1 MSDRQSVQL
10 SPELEA
16 WISQTAMATMPE
28 GESDPEV
35 WLIGVRWGC
44 MWIEE
49 CKKWIE
55 SHGQPASK
63 EAARK
68 AINESLSNSAAQLPG
83 IPRYPSGAPSLRA
96 VMAARNTFILAFPPE
111 ERNAI
116 EQLLDRE
123 D

>member
-10 SPELEA
+10 SPEVEV

-63 EAARK
+63 EAMRQ
-68 AINESLSNSAAQLPG
+68 AINDSLNSTADQLPDN
-83 IPRYPSGAPSLRA
+83 PRYPSGAPSLRA
-96 VMAARNTFILAFPPE
+96 MMAARNTFILAFPPGE
-111 ERNAI
+111 QDAI